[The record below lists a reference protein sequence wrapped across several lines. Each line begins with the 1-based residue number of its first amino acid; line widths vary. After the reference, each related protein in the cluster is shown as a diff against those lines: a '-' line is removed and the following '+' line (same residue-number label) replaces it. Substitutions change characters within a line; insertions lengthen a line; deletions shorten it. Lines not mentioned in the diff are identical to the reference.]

1 MRIACIATS
10 SVPSRRANS
19 VRVMK
24 ACQSFLDLGHDAHL
38 WLPGR
43 RREPDWER
51 LKRHYALHRTFP
63 ITWIPR
69 IRALRHW
76 DYCVRAVL
84 DARRWGAD
92 LLYAWP
98 YQAAT
103 FASRLNIPTVLEVHD
118 RPQGRF
124 GPWLFRMFLQGG
136 GARRLLPITEALR
149 AYLAETY
156 GVPLE
161 PPFAVITPSG
171 VDLRGYASLPS
182 PVEARSALDLPEK
195 LTAGYTGH
203 LYPGRGVDLL
213 FDLAR
218 RNPEFS
224 FVWAGGE
231 EQAVEHWRR
240 KLADAEIENVNLLG
254 FVLQEKLP
262 LVQAACDVMLMP
274 YARRIAVSGG
284 GDTARFASPMK
295 AFEYLAVGKAILT
308 SDLPVLH
315 EILNESNA
323 VFVPPEDV
331 ERWDAALKALAM
343 DPARRQALA
352 EQARRDAAQYSW
364 EARARRALAGLDVE
378 DSPNDD

>member
-24 ACQSFLDLGHDAHL
+24 VCQSFLDLGHDVHL

-43 RREPDWER
+43 RREPDWEQ
-51 LKRHYALHRTFP
+51 LKRHYALHHSFP

-69 IRALRHW
+69 LRALRHW
-76 DYCVRAVL
+76 DYCVRAVR

-92 LLYAWP
+92 LLYTWP
-98 YQAAT
+98 YQAAA
-103 FASRLNIPTVLEVHD
+103 FASRLNIPTALEIHD

-149 AYLAETY
+149 AYMVETY

-171 VDLRGYASLPS
+171 VDLSGYASLPS
-182 PVEARSALDLPEK
+182 PLEARRTLDLPEEF
-195 LTAGYTGH
+195 TVGYTGH
-203 LYPGRGVDLL
+203 LYSGRGIDLL
-213 FDLAR
+213 FELAQ
-218 RNPEFS
+218 RNPGFS

-231 EQAVEHWRR
+231 KQAVEHWRH
-240 KLADAEIENVNLLG
+240 KLAGAEIKNVHLLG
-254 FVLQEKLP
+254 FVPQEKLP
-262 LVQAACDVMLMP
+262 LVQAACDVLLMP

-295 AFEYLAVGKAILT
+295 AFEYLAAGRAIMT

-315 EILNESNA
+315 EILDESNA
-323 VFVPPEDV
+323 VFAPPEDV
-331 ERWDAALKALAM
+331 ERWDAALKALAK
-343 DPARRQALA
+343 DPEHRLALA
-352 EQARRDAAQYSW
+352 EQAYRDAAQYSW
-364 EARARRALAGLDVE
+364 EARARRALAGLDME
-378 DSPNDD
+378 GTLDDD